1 MLNDLFYR
9 IRTLFRSQAV
19 EAELND
25 ELRFH
30 LERQVEKLVGAGVD
44 REEAT
49 RQARRSLGGL
59 EQVKEECR
67 RARGVA
73 LIEALVQDIGYA
85 LRVLRKSPGFTA
97 AVTLSLALG
106 IGANTAVF
114 SLIDAV
120 MWRMLPVK
128 NPEGL
133 LLLVHGQGPTL
144 NRTRLLRSSRPTP
157 RRDSM

>member
-1 MLNDLFYR
+1 MLNDLLYR
-9 IRTLFRSQAV
+9 IRTLFKSQAV
-19 EAELND
+19 DAELNE

-30 LERQVEKLVGAGVD
+30 FERQVDKLVRAGVS
-44 REEAT
+44 REEAE
-49 RQARRSLGGL
+49 RQARLMLGGH
-59 EQVKEECR
+59 EQAKEECR
-67 RARGVA
+67 QAHGVE

-128 NPEGL
+128 DPQGL
-133 LLLVHGQGPTL
+133 WVVGDGMTYQEYEA
-144 NRTRLLRSSRPTP
+144 LREDRQIADFAAYS
-157 RRDSM
+157 